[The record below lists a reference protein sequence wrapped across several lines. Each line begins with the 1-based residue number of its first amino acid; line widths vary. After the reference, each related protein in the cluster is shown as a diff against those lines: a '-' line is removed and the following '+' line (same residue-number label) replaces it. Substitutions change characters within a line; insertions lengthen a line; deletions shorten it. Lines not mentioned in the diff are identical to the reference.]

1 MPILSDTQIT
11 LDSAAMGAFVRD
23 LEHKERELDRI
34 EYPDLPFAE
43 GKIVPLQFI
52 NDPIAKTTT
61 YHQVNHVGSF
71 ALIRNY
77 TTVLPQIDV
86 LTREFTQEIHKWG
99 AKYYYTEEDVLSYAR
114 SNISLP
120 QEKIAGVLESARQE
134 MNKLIAFGEPTI
146 GMPGFVTHPDCF
158 KSEAAYAINI
168 GTSSEQQL
176 TVLNDAVNFIPRF
189 TKNLEKPD
197 TLLLPLSVYQYLSNL
212 PYTVANTGLMGKTV
226 LQHFKESNAYIKNVI
241 GLTELEA
248 ATVSEYG
255 LPSRPVMIAYN
266 RNITKLKSKI
276 FKNVGF
282 HTPRPAAG
290 IDSFQRPATFK
301 MAGVELRRPYSM
313 HVVELPQAS

>member
-1 MPILSDTQIT
+1 MSILSAPQIT
-11 LDSAAMGAFVRD
+11 LDSAEMGAFVRD

-43 GKIVPLQFI
+43 GKIVPLQMI
-52 NDPIAKTTT
+52 NDPVATTTT
-61 YHQVNHVGSF
+61 YHQVTSVGSF

-86 LTREFTQEIHKWG
+86 LTREFTMDIHKWG

-158 KSEAAYAINI
+158 KSEAAFPINLSS
-168 GTSSEQQL
+168 TSEQQL
-176 TVLNDAVNFIPRF
+176 TVLNDAVNFIPRY

-226 LQHFKESNAYIKNVI
+226 LQHFKESNAYIKNI
-241 GLTELEA
+241 MGLTELEA
-248 ATVSEYG
+248 DSVSQYG
-255 LPSRPVMIAYN
+255 LPARPVMIAYN
-266 RNITKLKSKI
+266 RNITKLKTKI

-282 HTPRPAAG
+282 HAPRPAAG
-290 IDSFQRPATFK
+290 IDAYQRPATFK

-313 HVVELPQAS
+313 HVVELPQSV